1 LRSGWDR
8 TANPGEFLVPIGP
21 ASALTVSRLLVVE
34 NWRPEPR

>member
-1 LRSGWDR
+1 
-8 TANPGEFLVPIGP
+8 VPIGP